1 MFSLIKIDD
10 LEIPE
15 LKIYHTLRD
24 NALSKESSFIADS
37 PKVVNLLLESEIEI
51 KSILATQEYYD
62 EFSNLVENKNI
73 SKLYLADKKLMSE
86 IVGHKIHH
94 NCMAHGV
101 RPAPSSL
108 DELDN
113 NILMIDNITSS
124 ENIGSITRSMA
135 GFGVNSFLSST
146 HSPHP
151 FGRRALRVSMG
162 YATYLK
168 YHIYED
174 IISTCQELKKRGY
187 RIFAAEVTKDST
199 PLWHV
204 EIPEKWVLIMGHEG
218 IGISQEVLA
227 ICDEVVTIEMQEGVK
242 SFNVG
247 VAASVMMYQFKNR
260 YNCK

>member
-1 MFSLIKIDD
+1 MFDLIKIDNID
-10 LEIPE
+10 IEE

-24 NALSKESSFIADS
+24 NALSKDSSFIADS

-51 KSILATQEYYD
+51 KSILATREYYD
-62 EFSNLVENKNI
+62 EFAKLIESKNI

-101 RPAPSSL
+101 RPSPSSL
-108 DELDN
+108 DELDD

-135 GFGVNSFLSST
+135 GFGVNSFLSSVY
-146 HSPHP
+146 SPHP

-162 YATYLK
+162 YVSYLK

-187 RIFAAEVTKDST
+187 RIFAAEVTENST

-204 EIPEKWVLIMGHEG
+204 EIPKKWVLIMGHEG

-227 ICDEVVTIEMQEGVK
+227 VCDEVVTIEMQEGVK

-247 VAASVMMYQFKNR
+247 VVASVMMYRFMQKA
-260 YNCK
+260 